1 VGWAGS
7 ALGRRLG
14 WLAGRA
20 GARLGWPGGG
30 TGEAGRVAEV
40 QPTPAGK
47 RGPAV
52 AGADRAG
59 RAAGDAEG
67 GAATAVDATLV
78 ARSGS
83 VRRRRR
89 QVVARPHAVFARFSV
104 EEFEVLGVAAAT
116 AGLTPTSFVAARAVA
131 VARGVVRPVPSGTA
145 EVVRELVEARTQLVR
160 FGVLLNQAVAKLNA
174 TGQVD
179 GALVAAVQRC
189 DAATGSLRAAT
200 ERLGRQR

>member
-1 VGWAGS
+1 MADVPA
-7 ALGRRLG
+7 
-14 WLAGRA
+14 
-20 GARLGWPGGG
+20 
-30 TGEAGRVAEV
+30 EAGE
-40 QPTPAGK
+40 
-47 RGPAV
+47 RGLAAAIGP
-52 AGADRAG
+52 DRAG
-59 RAAGDAEG
+59 RVGGDAGGGVAPAGDA
-67 GAATAVDATLV
+67 TVV
-78 ARSGS
+78 AGSGS
-83 VRRRRR
+83 GRRRRR

-104 EEFEVLGVAAAT
+104 EEFEVLGVAAAA

-189 DAATGSLRAAT
+189 DAATASLRAAT

>member
-1 VGWAGS
+1 M
-7 ALGRRLG
+7 
-14 WLAGRA
+14 
-20 GARLGWPGGG
+20 
-30 TGEAGRVAEV
+30 GEAGRVADV
-40 QPTPAGK
+40 PPAEAGE

-52 AGADRAG
+52 AEVDRASG
-59 RAAGDAEG
+59 AGGDSEG
-67 GAATAVDATLV
+67 GEATALDAAVLV
-78 ARSGS
+78 RSGS
-83 VRRRRR
+83 GRRRRR
-89 QVVARPHAVFARFSV
+89 QVVARPHAVFARFSA
-104 EEFEVLGVAAAT
+104 EEFEVLGVAAAA

-179 GALVAAVQRC
+179 GALAAAVQRC
-189 DAATGSLRAAT
+189 DAATASLRAAT

>member
-1 VGWAGS
+1 MADVPA
-7 ALGRRLG
+7 
-14 WLAGRA
+14 
-20 GARLGWPGGG
+20 
-30 TGEAGRVAEV
+30 EAGE
-40 QPTPAGK
+40 
-47 RGPAV
+47 RGLAAAIGP
-52 AGADRAG
+52 DRAG
-59 RAAGDAEG
+59 RVGGDAGG
-67 GAATAVDATLV
+67 GAAPAVDVAVV

-83 VRRRRR
+83 GRRRRR

-104 EEFEVLGVAAAT
+104 EEFEVVGVAAAA

-179 GALVAAVQRC
+179 GALVAAVRRC
-189 DAATGSLRAAT
+189 DAATASLRAAT

>member
-1 VGWAGS
+1 VADVQPAQAG
-7 ALGRRLG
+7 
-14 WLAGRA
+14 
-20 GARLGWPGGG
+20 
-30 TGEAGRVAEV
+30 EVGRVAEV
-40 QPTPAGK
+40 QPGRALECGS
-47 RGPAV
+47 A
-52 AGADRAG
+52 ADRAG
-59 RAAGDAEG
+59 RAGGDATGGVAPAGDA
-67 GAATAVDATLV
+67 AVV
-78 ARSGS
+78 GSGS
-83 VRRRRR
+83 GRRRR

-104 EEFEVLGVAAAT
+104 EEFEVVGVAAAAA

-189 DAATGSLRAAT
+189 DAATASLRAAT

>member
-1 VGWAGS
+1 MADVQPAQAG
-7 ALGRRLG
+7 
-14 WLAGRA
+14 
-20 GARLGWPGGG
+20 
-30 TGEAGRVAEV
+30 EVGRVAEV
-40 QPTPAGK
+40 QPGRALECGS
-47 RGPAV
+47 A
-52 AGADRAG
+52 ADRAG
-59 RAAGDAEG
+59 RAGGDATG
-67 GAATAVDATLV
+67 GVAPAADAAVV
-78 ARSGS
+78 GSGS
-83 VRRRRR
+83 RRRRRR

-104 EEFEVLGVAAAT
+104 EEFEVVGVAAAA

-189 DAATGSLRAAT
+189 DAATASLRAAT

>member
-1 VGWAGS
+1 MADVPPA
-7 ALGRRLG
+7 
-14 WLAGRA
+14 
-20 GARLGWPGGG
+20 
-30 TGEAGRVAEV
+30 EAGE
-40 QPTPAGK
+40 
-47 RGPAV
+47 RGPA
-52 AGADRAG
+52 GAEVERAG
-59 RAAGDAEG
+59 GAGGDSEG
-67 GAATAVDATLV
+67 GAATALEAAVV

-83 VRRRRR
+83 GRRRRR
-89 QVVARPHAVFARFSV
+89 QVVARPHAVFARFSD
-104 EEFEVLGVAAAT
+104 EEFEVLGVAA

>member
-1 VGWAGS
+1 
-7 ALGRRLG
+7 
-14 WLAGRA
+14 
-20 GARLGWPGGG
+20 
-30 TGEAGRVAEV
+30 
-40 QPTPAGK
+40 
-47 RGPAV
+47 
-52 AGADRAG
+52 
-59 RAAGDAEG
+59 
-67 GAATAVDATLV
+67 
-78 ARSGS
+78 
-83 VRRRRR
+83 
-89 QVVARPHAVFARFSV
+89 VVARPHAVFARFSV
-104 EEFEVLGVAAAT
+104 EEFEVVGVAAAA

-189 DAATGSLRAAT
+189 DAATASLRAAT

>member
-1 VGWAGS
+1 MADVQPAQ
-7 ALGRRLG
+7 A
-14 WLAGRA
+14 
-20 GARLGWPGGG
+20 
-30 TGEAGRVAEV
+30 GEAGRVADV
-40 QPTPAGK
+40 QPAPALEF
-47 RGPAV
+47 GPP
-52 AGADRAG
+52 ADRAG
-59 RAAGDAEG
+59 RAGGDAGGGPRPAGDA
-67 GAATAVDATLV
+67 AVAG
-78 ARSGS
+78 SGS
-83 VRRRRR
+83 GRRRRR
-89 QVVARPHAVFARFSV
+89 QVVARPHAVFARFSD
-104 EEFEVLGVAAAT
+104 EEFEVVGVAAAT

-189 DAATGSLRAAT
+189 DAATASLRAAT